1 MFDSGG
7 CLLKLVV
14 VVAVL
19 RELVFEVDVETSTD
33 VIVDDTDD
41 VVIVVW
47 KDISEVTLVTVDV
60 NLVDVSVT
68 VD

>member
-1 MFDSGG
+1 
-7 CLLKLVV
+7 
-14 VVAVL
+14 
-19 RELVFEVDVETSTD
+19 VDVETSTD

>member
-1 MFDSGG
+1 
-7 CLLKLVV
+7 VV

-41 VVIVVW
+41 VVIVV
-47 KDISEVTLVTVDV
+47 
-60 NLVDVSVT
+60 
-68 VD
+68 